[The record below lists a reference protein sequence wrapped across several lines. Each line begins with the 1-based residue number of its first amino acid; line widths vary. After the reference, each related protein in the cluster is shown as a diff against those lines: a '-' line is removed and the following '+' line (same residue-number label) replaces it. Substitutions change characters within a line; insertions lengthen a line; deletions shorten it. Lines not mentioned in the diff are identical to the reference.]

1 MVTLSKDGK
10 PIIEAEAKIA
20 YDLAFGPTW
29 YRFFEG
35 LKKEQIWGTKCP
47 KCHRV
52 LVPAR
57 TFCPRCFVD
66 MDEWVKLSSEGV
78 ITGWALIEMEYFGM
92 PTPPPFVTGV
102 IKLDGADCSFNHII
116 GGFDLSDLDVVRA
129 TIKNGMRVKAVWDE
143 DKTGC
148 IMDIKHFKPIT

>member
-35 LKKEQIWGTKCP
+35 LKNERIWGTKCP
-47 KCHRV
+47 QCHRV

-66 MDEWVKLSSEGV
+66 MDEWVELSPEGV
-78 ITGWALIEMEYFGM
+78 IAGWALIEIEYFGM

-102 IKLDGADCSFNHII
+102 INLDGADCGLNHII

-129 TIKNGMRVKAVWDE
+129 TIKNGMRVKTVWNE

-148 IMDIKHFKPIT
+148 IMDIKHFEPMT